1 MYHRR
6 MNSGKRSLTWD
17 CFVFSAKGEDC
28 RGRPAASGLSP
39 RRRDTSSL
47 RVQSRSIQEERTPR
61 IHRPAGS
68 LKCVRNSGGCGTRQ
82 FLWYKNSDSNSP
94 RPFPAISNTFQATPT
109 GAQGKNQ
116 DGSAS
121 HSMLFY
127 FDFYLA
133 VDLTVPWES
142 LSGGVILGVNWPW
155 TAN

>member
-1 MYHRR
+1 VLEIP
-6 MNSGKRSLTWD
+6 G
-17 CFVFSAKGEDC
+17 
-28 RGRPAASGLSP
+28 AAEL
-39 RRRDTSSL
+39 DNFYL
-47 RVQSRSIQEERTPR
+47 
-61 IHRPAGS
+61 H
-68 LKCVRNSGGCGTRQ
+68 
-82 FLWYKNSDSNSP
+82 KNSDSNSP

-109 GAQGKNQ
+109 GAQGQNQ